1 MMQEYLLPII
11 MSASFLSVN
20 TLNDVEERSLSWYI
34 KQEFRELSD
43 GIVRKIMRFFKS
55 KEEKELDNIISRLE
69 MNMSNNYKDNAQDN
83 LKELEAA
90 INALSH
96 SGKMKPAI
104 LDEYMAILN
113 DYKEKMKGYSH
124 KDQKPY
130 WH

>member
-1 MMQEYLLPII
+1 MKGIRL
-11 MSASFLSVN
+11 
-20 TLNDVEERSLSWYI
+20 
-34 KQEFRELSD
+34 FR
-43 GIVRKIMRFFKS
+43 S

-69 MNMSNNYKDNAQDN
+69 INMSNNYKDNAQDN

-90 INALSH
+90 INSLLH
-96 SGKMKPAI
+96 SERMKPAI
-104 LDEYMAILN
+104 LAEYTDILN